1 MYGVKFELYSDHK
14 SLKYLF
20 TQRDLNLRQRRW
32 VEYMEDYDFTLQ
44 YHPGKAN
51 VVADALSRKPH
62 GTLACLAFEDW
73 KREITIG
80 DYNLQY
86 YEGEEVACIAN
97 VVATPV
103 LLQQVKQRQWQD
115 EKLRIIWNRI
125 HNGEQLDVWTL
136 KAEGYL
142 YHKGRLV
149 DAKIPDL
156 RESILIE
163 AHESKFSV
171 HPEGTKMYQDLK
183 RQYWWE
189 GMKMDVASFVAKCIV
204 CQQVKVEH
212 QRPSSL
218 PQPLPIPEWKWDRIT
233 IDFVIGFPLTP
244 LLNDVV

>member
-1 MYGVKFELYSDHK
+1 M
-14 SLKYLF
+14 
-20 TQRDLNLRQRRW
+20 RQRTW

-44 YHPGKAN
+44 YHPRKAS
-51 VVADALSRKPH
+51 VVVDALSRKPH

-86 YEGEEVACIAN
+86 YKGEEVACISN

-125 HNGEQLDVWTL
+125 HNGEQLDGWTL
-136 KAEGYL
+136 NVEGYL

-149 DAKIPDL
+149 VAEIPEL

-163 AHESKFSV
+163 AHKSKFV
-171 HPEGTKMYQDLK
+171 VG
-183 RQYWWE
+183 R
-189 GMKMDVASFVAKCIV
+189 
-204 CQQVKVEH
+204 
-212 QRPSSL
+212 
-218 PQPLPIPEWKWDRIT
+218 T
-233 IDFVIGFPLTP
+233 ISIYVYL
-244 LLNDVV
+244 